1 VHLRIPLTLVAT
13 ALASLSIGSATFGQ
27 APLTTGT
34 AATTSPAAATTTTT
48 ATAKASTA
56 AKGPARATATS
67 QAATTAPTRAT
78 SPTTARTIS
87 LSDAQPILRGQSQP
101 MALSDAQS
109 LALRQNPD
117 ILQATLEVNRSTAT
131 LKSII
136 AQRYPKILG
145 LAFVG
150 QQVTENFPRDVAA
163 LPGVFQPVTQQYR
176 LGLEVR
182 EATLGVRVSEQ
193 RLRLAKQRTV
203 AEVKTLYLSMLA
215 LQSSVASLQTNFEF
229 LLELE
234 RYVRAEVHRGAALPV
249 DSMIVQARVARAD
262 FEVDKAKDDLNT
274 MGQNLNRKLGRPP
287 LAEVILVDEPI
298 APLNETNEDD
308 QISEAMNKRPE
319 LSELRLNI
327 HRSNLLG
334 KVQLS
339 GYIPDISFG
348 ATGIFSRSF
357 DISLPRSFVGVGF
370 LGVWEPWDWGRRIQL
385 SKELNARMRQEKIK
399 LKDTAEAVSIDVDKA
414 RRDLRLAA
422 KEAKAGAMAEESTQE
437 QLRVVHRRFIAGAAL
452 LKDVLEAQTAY
463 TRAVAENVK
472 AKTDIAAARVELD
485 ESLGR
490 DF

>member
-1 VHLRIPLTLVAT
+1 
-13 ALASLSIGSATFGQ
+13 
-27 APLTTGT
+27 
-34 AATTSPAAATTTTT
+34 
-48 ATAKASTA
+48 
-56 AKGPARATATS
+56 
-67 QAATTAPTRAT
+67 
-78 SPTTARTIS
+78 
-87 LSDAQPILRGQSQP
+87 
-101 MALSDAQS
+101 MALSDAQT

-117 ILQATLEVNRSTAT
+117 VLQASLEVNRSTAT

-136 AQRYPKILG
+136 TLRYPKILG
-145 LAFVG
+145 FAFVG
-150 QQVTENFPRDVAA
+150 QQVTSNYPQNLAV

-229 LLELE
+229 LKELE

-249 DSMIVQARVARAD
+249 DSMVVQARVARAD
-262 FEVDKAKDDLNT
+262 FEVDKARDDLNT
-274 MGQNLNRKLGRPP
+274 MGQNLNRMLGRPP
-287 LAEVILVDEPI
+287 RAEVILVDESI
-298 APLNETNEDD
+298 APLNEANEDD

-327 HRSNLLG
+327 HRSNLAG
-334 KVQLS
+334 KVQLA

-348 ATGIFSRSF
+348 ATGIFSRNL
-357 DISLPRSFVGVGF
+357 DISLPRSFTAVGF
-370 LGVWEPWDWGRRIQL
+370 LAVWEPWDWGRRIQL
-385 SKELNARMRQEKIK
+385 SKELNSRMRQEKIK
-399 LKDTAEAVSIDVDKA
+399 LKDTADAVSIAVDKA
-414 RRDLRLAA
+414 RRDVRLAA
-422 KEAKAGAMAEESTQE
+422 KEARAGAMAEESTQE

-463 TRAVAENVK
+463 TRAVADNVK